1 MSEAAIML
9 LISVAGA
16 LGTLVGTVW
25 TVRGMLARF
34 ETKLAV
40 IEEKLSNGDKR
51 MDKHSEKINTLEARG
66 NGRIRPH
73 GASA

>member
-1 MSEAAIML
+1 MTDAAIML

-25 TVRGMLARF
+25 TVRGMLGRF

-40 IEEKLSNGDKR
+40 IENELSHGRATMKR
-51 MDKHSEKINTLEARG
+51 HSEKIEQIEETVIGR
-66 NGRIRPH
+66 NGR
-73 GASA
+73 AKTA

>member
-40 IEEKLSNGDKR
+40 IEEKLSSGDKR
-51 MDKHSEKINTLEARG
+51 MNKHSEKLQALEVAR
-66 NGRIRPH
+66 NGRMKAH
-73 GASA
+73 GA